1 MELMLKV
8 ATVAIVAV
16 LCGAV
21 VKKQATEQAMLLTLV
36 TGMSIC
42 FFLASAL
49 EEILKSMVY
58 LAEIGQMDGA
68 LLEPVVKTVAI
79 SMTTKVTT
87 ELCRAADEGGMA
99 SFVELSGTILSLLVA
114 LPLLE
119 GVMEMMAEML

>member
-1 MELMLKV
+1 M